1 MVASRHIDGVETS
14 TVALG
19 GSWRSDTRTTAS
31 IREPALVVMALLWQ
45 CWIRRPSLPTRSKR
59 EP

>member
-31 IREPALVVMALLWQ
+31 IREPSTCGDGFVVAVLDSKALPAD
-45 CWIRRPSLPTRSKR
+45 T
-59 EP
+59 